1 MNIRRTITVVAI
13 LCASVVAL
21 GGGMVVGGAATPSVI
36 ADVGNLVRW
45 GLPAAKLLTNA
56 ATAVTVGTLVFSCFS
71 LPFTTAK
78 AGRAATAFD
87 AALTLA
93 LASAIVWTVA
103 SVAVIG
109 LTYASID
116 TAAFQNMATAG
127 SKLWLF
133 VTEVSVGQNL
143 AMSSLFAS
151 VATVLIAAF
160 RGHLGVAVAT
170 VAALCALIPI
180 AQSGHAA
187 GTANHN
193 LAVGASLLHI
203 SFASIWIGGLVAYAL
218 VEPRLR
224 ATGQQ
229 VLTRYSSIALVSF
242 LVVAVSGVFSA
253 VIRVSSI
260 DQLVTGYGAL
270 LLAKALMLV
279 VLGLFGVWYRTR
291 LIRVWPQARGVR
303 GKVIAC
309 ELGVMGATSGLA
321 VALAQSAPP
330 TDQDVIGTTA
340 AEILTGEPLP
350 PEITL
355 GTILTQWS
363 LDPIWFVLTIGA
375 AWAYLVGA
383 WRLHKRGDRWP
394 VGRTVSWVSG
404 CAVLFLVT
412 NGGLNRYQEYMFSV
426 HMTAHMMLTM
436 VIPIL
441 LVLGAPVTLIAR
453 AVAKRHDGSWGMR
466 EWVLWAVHTPY
477 ARFISHPVVAA
488 VIFAAS
494 LWVFYFT
501 PIIEWAVREHLGHE
515 WMTIHFLIS
524 GYLFVQALIGIDP
537 GPHRTAYPV
546 RLLLLL
552 ATMAFHAFFGVAIM
566 GSTGLIDAAWYGA
579 MGRTWG
585 PTPLEDQQIG
595 GGIAWSIGEIPT
607 VILALIVAI
616 AWARSD
622 QKEAKRLDRNADRTH
637 EAELEAY
644 NAMLARMGER
654 DDQ

>member
-36 ADVGNLVRW
+36 ADVGNLLRW

-56 ATAVTVGTLVFSCFS
+56 ATAVTVGTLVFACFS

-180 AQSGHAA
+180 AQSGHSA

-229 VLTRYSSIALVSF
+229 VLARYSSIALVSF

-253 VIRVSSI
+253 VIRVSSV

-363 LDPIWFVLTIGA
+363 LDPIWFVLAIGA

>member
-36 ADVGNLVRW
+36 ADVGNLLRW

-56 ATAVTVGTLVFSCFS
+56 ATAVTVGTLVFACFS

-229 VLTRYSSIALVSF
+229 VLARYSSIALVSF

-253 VIRVSSI
+253 VIRVSSV

-355 GTILTQWS
+355 CTILTQWS

>member
-56 ATAVTVGTLVFSCFS
+56 ATAVTVGTLVFACFS

-229 VLTRYSSIALVSF
+229 VLARYSSIALVSF

-253 VIRVSSI
+253 VIRVSSV

>member
-1 MNIRRTITVVAI
+1 MNIRRTITAVAI

-36 ADVGNLVRW
+36 ADVGNLLRW

-56 ATAVTVGTLVFSCFS
+56 ATAVTVGTLVFACFS

-180 AQSGHAA
+180 AQSGHSA

-229 VLTRYSSIALVSF
+229 VLARYSSIALVSF

-253 VIRVSSI
+253 VIRVSSV

-363 LDPIWFVLTIGA
+363 LDPIWFVLAIGA

>member
-36 ADVGNLVRW
+36 ADVGNLLRW

-56 ATAVTVGTLVFSCFS
+56 ATAVTVGTLVFACFS

-229 VLTRYSSIALVSF
+229 VLARYSSIALVSF

-253 VIRVSSI
+253 VIRVSSV

-279 VLGLFGVWYRTR
+279 VFGLFGVWYRTR

-363 LDPIWFVLTIGA
+363 LDPIWFVLAIGA

>member
-36 ADVGNLVRW
+36 ADVGNLLRW

-56 ATAVTVGTLVFSCFS
+56 ATAVTVGTLVFACFS

-229 VLTRYSSIALVSF
+229 VLARYSSIALVSF

-253 VIRVSSI
+253 VIRVSSV

>member
-229 VLTRYSSIALVSF
+229 VLARYSSIALVSF

-355 GTILTQWS
+355 CTILTQWS

>member
-36 ADVGNLVRW
+36 ADVGNLLRW

-56 ATAVTVGTLVFSCFS
+56 ATAVTVGTLVFACFS

-229 VLTRYSSIALVSF
+229 VLARYSSIALVSF

-253 VIRVSSI
+253 VIRVSSV

-363 LDPIWFVLTIGA
+363 LDPIWFVLAIGA

>member
-21 GGGMVVGGAATPSVI
+21 VGGMVVGGAATPSVI

-56 ATAVTVGTLVFSCFS
+56 ATAVTVGTLVFACFS

-180 AQSGHAA
+180 AQSGHSA

-229 VLTRYSSIALVSF
+229 VLARYSSIALVSF

-253 VIRVSSI
+253 VIRVSSV

-363 LDPIWFVLTIGA
+363 LDPIWFVLAIGA

>member
-56 ATAVTVGTLVFSCFS
+56 ATAVTVGTLVFACFS

-229 VLTRYSSIALVSF
+229 VLARYSSIALVSF

-253 VIRVSSI
+253 VIRVSSV

-363 LDPIWFVLTIGA
+363 LDPIWFVLAIGA

-585 PTPLEDQQIG
+585 HTPLEDQQIG

-607 VILALIVAI
+607 VILALVVAI

>member
-56 ATAVTVGTLVFSCFS
+56 ATAVTVGTLVFACFS

-229 VLTRYSSIALVSF
+229 VLARYSSIALVSF

-253 VIRVSSI
+253 VIRVSSV

-607 VILALIVAI
+607 VILALVVAI

>member
-21 GGGMVVGGAATPSVI
+21 VGGMVVGGAATPSVI

-56 ATAVTVGTLVFSCFS
+56 ATAVTVGTLVFACFS

-78 AGRAATAFD
+78 AGRTATAFD

-229 VLTRYSSIALVSF
+229 VLARYSSIALVSF

-607 VILALIVAI
+607 VILALVVAI

>member
-229 VLTRYSSIALVSF
+229 VLARYSSIALVSF

>member
-56 ATAVTVGTLVFSCFS
+56 ATAVTVGTLVFACFS

-180 AQSGHAA
+180 AQSGHSA

-229 VLTRYSSIALVSF
+229 VLARYSSIALVSF

-253 VIRVSSI
+253 VIRVSSV

-363 LDPIWFVLTIGA
+363 LDPIWFVLAIGA

>member
-229 VLTRYSSIALVSF
+229 VLARYSSIALVSF

-253 VIRVSSI
+253 VIRVSSV

-355 GTILTQWS
+355 CTILTQWS

>member
-1 MNIRRTITVVAI
+1 MNIRRTITAVAI

-36 ADVGNLVRW
+36 ADVGNLLRW

-56 ATAVTVGTLVFSCFS
+56 ATAVTVGTLVFACFS

-116 TAAFQNMATAG
+116 SAAFQNMATAG

-229 VLTRYSSIALVSF
+229 VLARYSSIALVSF

-253 VIRVSSI
+253 VIRVSSV

>member
-56 ATAVTVGTLVFSCFS
+56 ATAVTVGTLVFACFS

-229 VLTRYSSIALVSF
+229 VLARYSSIALVSF

-279 VLGLFGVWYRTR
+279 VFGLFGVWYRTR

-363 LDPIWFVLTIGA
+363 LDPIWFVLAIGA